1 MANDIARAADAK
13 RGSPFLNT
21 SQAAFY
27 IGLSVRTMEKMRAE
41 GDGPRYRRH
50 ARFIRYHIDDLDLWS
65 KSTSGHSTSTGPTA
79 VAS

>member
-27 IGLSVRTMEKMRAE
+27 IGLSVRTMEKMRADGE
-41 GDGPRYRRH
+41 GPAFRRH

-65 KSTSGHSTSTGPTA
+65 KSTAGQATHAAPTA